1 MAISVFTESY
11 DSTMGNHRRQ
21 VILVPTDGIVRVYHR
36 MTDGQKGPQNR
47 WIETDMDTIGA
58 DLRTNEYLTAEPVAV
73 QVTVNDER
81 QIRELGYSPTLGIKS
96 VAAHEKAVPTENSNI
111 SRIFDFHE
119 AVSNNDDSLADLII
133 DNRKEVK
140 TFVAPAAPASVVTVT
155 TEAEVEQFEA
165 PVIHAA
171 LASVPPKELD
181 ARYVHRDVMGG
192 VQDYKVYDYA
202 RANHIN
208 VLIYGPT
215 GPGKTTS
222 IEAWAAA
229 RELRLAQVSG
239 NAALEPS
246 HLFGRLVPDG
256 KGSFAWVDGPVT
268 DVVRNGGVLNLDEVN
283 FISPKIYTVLYSL
296 LTGQRMISLL
306 DHHGEVIKAH
316 PDLTIFATMNPDY
329 IGTGQLNAAFRNRFD
344 IQIPWEYD
352 TKVESQLVKSKN
364 LLVLANQLRAEA
376 AKGQYETPIA
386 TNMLI
391 EFGELVQGLGYD
403 FAVENFIAHF
413 AYEEQPS
420 VRLVFQTHEY
430 NLKPDFGIEIAAP
443 TQTTAEDITNVNAD
457 RVAAPQATNPVPT
470 TGNNAVTNPVIVN
483 I

>member
-1 MAISVFTESY
+1 
-11 DSTMGNHRRQ
+11 MGNHRRQ
-21 VILVPTDGIVRVYHR
+21 VILVPIDGIVRVYSR
-36 MTDGQKGPQNR
+36 LTDGQKGHHTK
-47 WIETDMDTIGA
+47 WLETDMDSVGA
-58 DLRTNEYLTAEPVAV
+58 DLRTNEYLTTEPVAV
-73 QVTVNDER
+73 QVTGNDHK

-96 VAAHEKAVPTENSNI
+96 VAAHDKSGPAEDSDIN
-111 SRIFDFHE
+111 RIFSLHDS
-119 AVSNNDDSLADLII
+119 VINDNDSLVDMII

-140 TFVAPAAPASVVTVT
+140 TFVAPAMPQASAAVQVT
-155 TEAEVEQFEA
+155 TEAQIEQFEA

-171 LASVPPKELD
+171 LASIPPKELD
-181 ARYVHRDVMGG
+181 DRYVHRDVFGG
-192 VQDYKVYDYA
+192 VQDYKAYDFA

-222 IEAWAAA
+222 VEAWSAA
-229 RELRLAQVSG
+229 RGLRLAQVSG

-268 DVVRNGGVLNLDEVN
+268 DVVRNGGALNLDEVN

-296 LTGQRMISLL
+296 LTSQRMISLL

-329 IGTGQLNAAFRNRFD
+329 VGTQGLNHAFKNRFD
-344 IQIPWEYD
+344 MQIPWDYD
-352 TKVESQLVKSKN
+352 NKVESQLVKSKN
-364 LLVLANQLRAEA
+364 LLVLAQQLRAEA

-391 EFGELVQGLGYD
+391 EFGEFVQGLGYE

-430 NLKPDFGIEIAAP
+430 NLKPDFGIEVNVP
-443 TQTTAEDITNVNAD
+443 TQTTADDITNVNAD
-457 RVAAPQATNPVPT
+457 RDNAQATNPAASNST
-470 TGNNAVTNPVIVN
+470 TVTNPVIVN

>member
-1 MAISVFTESY
+1 MALSVFTESY
-11 DSTMGNHRRQ
+11 DPTMGNHRRQ
-21 VILVPTDGIVRVYHR
+21 VMLVPIDGTIRVYSR
-36 MTDGQKGPQNR
+36 VTDGQKGPHNK
-47 WIETDMDTIGA
+47 WEETDIDTLGA
-58 DLRTNEYLTAEPVAV
+58 ELHPNEALTAEPVAV
-73 QVTVNDER
+73 QVTVADER
-81 QIRELGYSPTLGIKS
+81 SIRELGYSPVLGTKS
-96 VAAHEKAVPTENSNI
+96 VAAHTKSSPTEDNSI
-111 SRIFDFHE
+111 DRIFSLYE
-119 AVSNNDDSLADLII
+119 SIANNDDLLVDLMI
-133 DNRKEVK
+133 DRRKDS
-140 TFVAPAAPASVVTVT
+140 TTYAAPTVSQSQPVIAT
-155 TEAEVEQFEA
+155 TEEAIEQFEA

-171 LASVPPKELD
+171 LASIPPKELD
-181 ARYVHRDVMGG
+181 ERYVHRNVMGG
-192 VQDYKVYDYA
+192 VLDYKAYDFA
-202 RANHIN
+202 RANRIN

-229 RELRLAQVSG
+229 RNLRLAQVSG

-256 KGSFAWVDGPVT
+256 KGGFAWVDGPVT

-283 FISPKIYTVLYSL
+283 FISPKIYTVLYPL
-296 LTGQRMISLL
+296 LTNQRIISLL
-306 DHHGEVIKAH
+306 DHHGEVIHAH

-344 IQIPWEYD
+344 MQIPWDYD
-352 TKVESQLVKSKN
+352 EKVESQLIKSKN

-391 EFGELVQGLGYD
+391 EFGEFVHGLGYD
-403 FAVENFIAHF
+403 FAVDNFVAHF
-413 AYEEQPS
+413 ADEEQPS

-430 NLKPDFGIEIAAP
+430 NLKPDFGIDVTPKTETVIEEVAP
-443 TQTTAEDITNVNAD
+443 TTPDVNVQST
-457 RVAAPQATNPVPT
+457 VANT
-470 TGNNAVTNPVIVN
+470 VTNPVIVN